1 MPVRPFTIAM
11 RVMHQGRYGS
21 GADDPRLLPLAWT
34 LRDLVRGYGDTGG
47 NALGVPYLSANRFV
61 LGNSELRFPIPGA
74 FSHGASF
81 SQLPLEALVFTDASR
96 FWIPPAASAA
106 RAGTLRSA
114 GAGVRLVAAG
124 FVFELDAV
132 RPLDQPRPGWTF
144 AFNFRPGF

>member
-34 LRDLVRGYGDTGG
+34 LRDFVRGYGDTGG

-61 LGNSELRFPIPGA
+61 LGNAELRFPIPGA

-81 SQLPLEALVFTDASR
+81 SPLPVEALVFTDASR
-96 FWIPPAASAA
+96 FWIPPASSAA
-106 RAGTLRSA
+106 RAGTLRRA
-114 GAGVRLVAAG
+114 GAGRAARCGRVRLRARRCASTRSAAAR
-124 FVFELDAV
+124 LDLRIQLPA
-132 RPLDQPRPGWTF
+132 RF
-144 AFNFRPGF
+144 